1 MLMLRNKWVR
11 LTIFLWPGIILSC
24 ALTAQELQLHITPAS
39 EDQDAPL
46 VFFLSGD
53 GGWVHF
59 CQPFSDKMAQLNMPV
74 IGIDS
79 RKYFWNEVPPEKA
92 ARELAP
98 VIREYL
104 KKWNRKSI
112 LFSGFSFGADV
123 APFIYAYLPEDLK
136 EKIKLVV
143 LMSPAKTTDFQVHY
157 IDMMGMGTD
166 SYSNDVMK
174 AMDAINRVPVLCI
187 YGDEEKP
194 IFPQG
199 FNHPNIK
206 VETVNGS
213 HHFKDGD
220 GVSKL
225 ITEAIR

>member
-1 MLMLRNKWVR
+1 
-11 LTIFLWPGIILSC
+11 
-24 ALTAQELQLHITPAS
+24 
-39 EDQDAPL
+39 
-46 VFFLSGD
+46 
-53 GGWVHF
+53 
-59 CQPFSDKMAQLNMPV
+59 MPV